1 MVRFR
6 ELIKELKGDI
16 FMRATFARRLAG
28 AVAATAVASAGV
40 LVATATPAAAA
51 PTGCASSTNFAHSA
65 AFSYCSGGSGTHQ
78 AVAVC
83 TGNHMVFGS
92 RVGVGERSEARCDQ
106 WSQWYNPT
114 TFWVV
119 DHSYWVYD

>member
-1 MVRFR
+1 
-6 ELIKELKGDI
+6 
-16 FMRATFARRLAG
+16 MRGTIARRLG
-28 AVAATAVASAGV
+28 AAAAATAIASAGL

-51 PTGCASSTNFAHSA
+51 PTGCESGTNLAHSA
-65 AFSYCSGGSGTHQ
+65 VYSYCSGGSGTHQ

-83 TGNHMVFGS
+83 TGNHMVFGD
-92 RVGVGERSEARCDQ
+92 RARAGERSVARCDQ